1 MSNLHENLSRRAAL
15 NRMGGF
21 MMAAALPLNWRWSHP
36 NRLFPHPEP
45 RPGITAENVLPDEKL
60 PDKKRV
66 REGFA
71 AARQYPEL
79 FDGIYCACECSKTH
93 RSLLT
98 CFESLQPT
106 GCMGCQEVAEL
117 VSSMAKEGKTLQ
129 EIRAAVDKKWDH

>member
-1 MSNLHENLSRRAAL
+1 MRDPHESLSRRDAL
-15 NRMGGF
+15 SRLGGF
-21 MMAAALPLNWRWSHP
+21 LMAAALPDWRWSNHV
-36 NRLFPHPEP
+36 FPHPEP
-45 RPGITAENVLPDEKL
+45 RPGITAENVLPDDKL

-71 AARQYPEL
+71 AAREYPEL

-98 CFESLQPT
+98 CFESMQPT
-106 GCMGCQEVAEL
+106 GCMGCLEVAEL

-129 EIRAAVDKKWDH
+129 EIRAAVDKKWDD

>member
-1 MSNLHENLSRRAAL
+1 MRDFQKSLSRRDAL
-15 NRMGGF
+15 SRMGGL
-21 MMAAALPLNWRWSHP
+21 MMAAALPNWRWSS
-36 NRLFPHPEP
+36 RVFPHPEP

-66 REGFA
+66 RDGFA

-79 FDGIYCACECSKTH
+79 FDGIYCACECSKNH

-117 VSSMAKEGKTLQ
+117 VSSMANEGKTLQ
-129 EIRAAVDKKWDH
+129 EIRAAVDKKWDS

>member
-1 MSNLHENLSRRAAL
+1 MRNAHESLSRRDAVS
-15 NRMGGF
+15 RMGGF
-21 MMAAALPLNWRWSHP
+21 LMAAALSNWRWS
-36 NRLFPHPEP
+36 RAFPHPDP
-45 RPGITAENVLPDEKL
+45 RPGITAENVLPDDKL

-71 AARQYPEL
+71 AAREYPEL

-117 VSSMAKEGKTLQ
+117 VSSMAKEGKALQ
-129 EIRAAVDKKWDH
+129 EIRAAVDKKWDD